1 MLRKKHRLIKLI
13 LVPTCSGICSRFR
26 IVLCAYALATFK
38 AVFVANHALLPLTAT
53 FKAAFVATQM
63 FLPLTATFK
72 AVFVA
77 TQMFLPLTATF
88 KAVFVAT
95 LFRRPFSARLTFSLL
110 FERRRKCPLRR
121 ICQCRKGHFVE
132 AHK

>member
-13 LVPTCSGICSRFR
+13 LVPTCYGICSRFR

-38 AVFVANHALLPLTAT
+38 AVFVANHAL
-53 FKAAFVATQM
+53 
-63 FLPLTATFK
+63 
-72 AVFVA
+72 
-77 TQMFLPLTATF
+77 LPLTATF